1 MCNATNDGGA
11 IDPVQIS
18 WYNGTKLLK
27 SDRNYITIYNRH
39 DNVADKIQSLLIL
52 DSVNSTDDGEYIC
65 RAFNDPL
72 CYTEIKINLTVE
84 CAFIIALPIFKA
96 VIPLIMIVLMCINS
110 IGITTTKHAYGL
122 PLLYAST
129 TLLTICDWI
138 CQNPA

>member
-1 MCNATNDGGA
+1 MCNAKNDGDA

-52 DSVNSTDDGEYIC
+52 DSVNSIDDGEYIC

-84 CAFIIALPIFKA
+84 CKFKIALPIFKA
-96 VIPLIMIVLMCINS
+96 VIPLIMIVLTYINS
-110 IGITTTKHAYGL
+110 IGITTTKHAYGF

-138 CQNPA
+138 CHNPA